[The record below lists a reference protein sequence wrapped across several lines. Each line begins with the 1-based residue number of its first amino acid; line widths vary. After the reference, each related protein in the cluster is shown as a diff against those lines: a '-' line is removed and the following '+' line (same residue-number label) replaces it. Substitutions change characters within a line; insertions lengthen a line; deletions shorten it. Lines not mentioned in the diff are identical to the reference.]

1 MLPVILSIIAGLLLL
16 SLLILAIPV
25 TVTFSVQ
32 RLETFTNQVTIGW
45 LFGRLRYAPLREDRV
60 KGKTRVA
67 RREKKTVKKT
77 VPTETEAAPARRPSD
92 LAKAILKTRG
102 FVKRTIRLLQT
113 LIGAIRLRTLQMKGR
128 IGLNDPYDTGRLW
141 GLFSALTGII
151 HMKQQ
156 VLIQVEPDFN
166 HPAFE
171 IDGHGIIR
179 IIPLQMIAI
188 TTLFLLSPP
197 TIRAAWTAIKWSR
210 RRKER

>member
-32 RLETFTNQVTIGW
+32 RRETFTNQFTIGW
-45 LFGRLRYAPLREDRV
+45 LFGRLRYAPQRVDRA
-60 KGKTRVA
+60 KGKNRVA
-67 RREKKTVKKT
+67 HQEKKTVKKT
-77 VPTETEAAPARRPSD
+77 VPTEPETAPARRPLD

-113 LIGAIRLRTLQMKGR
+113 LIGAIRLRTIQMKGR

-141 GLFSALTGII
+141 GLFSALTGVI

-156 VLIQVEPDFN
+156 VLIQFEPDFN
-166 HPAFE
+166 HPALE

-197 TIRAAWTAIKWSR
+197 TIRATWAAIKWSR

>member
-32 RLETFTNQVTIGW
+32 RRETFTNQFTIGW
-45 LFGRLRYAPLREDRV
+45 LFGRLRYAPQRVDRA
-60 KGKTRVA
+60 KGKNRVA
-67 RREKKTVKKT
+67 HQEKKTVKKT
-77 VPTETEAAPARRPSD
+77 VPTEPETAPARRPLD

-156 VLIQVEPDFN
+156 VQIQFEPDFD